1 MKRRL
6 RAYPGPVAER
16 ASTNFVR
23 GFVATGL
30 LAALPSAAASA
41 MAPNAGK
48 AILRQALQGGI
59 ALAAGGTAAGAM
71 QRRDYRTAIV
81 AVGGGAAAVIAV
93 DYLLR
98 KPVPKDSKDNEEKT
112 LGQEKA

>member
-6 RAYPGPVAER
+6 RAYPAPAADP
-16 ASTNFVR
+16 ASANFVR

-30 LAALPSAAASA
+30 LAALPSGAASA
-41 MAPNAGK
+41 TAPNARK

-59 ALAAGGTAAGAM
+59 ALAAGGTAAGAL
-71 QRRDYRTAIV
+71 QRRDYRTAVV

-98 KPVPKDSKDNEEKT
+98 KPARKDNEEKA

>member
-6 RAYPGPVAER
+6 RPYPAPRPEE
-16 ASTNFVR
+16 ASANFVR

-30 LAALPSAAASA
+30 LAALPSGAASA
-41 MAPNAGK
+41 TAPKAGK

-59 ALAAGGTAAGAM
+59 ALAAGGTAAGAL
-71 QRRDYRTAIV
+71 QRRDYRTALM
-81 AVGGGAAAVIAV
+81 AVTGGAAAVVAV

-98 KPVPKDSKDNEEKT
+98 KPARKDNKEKA